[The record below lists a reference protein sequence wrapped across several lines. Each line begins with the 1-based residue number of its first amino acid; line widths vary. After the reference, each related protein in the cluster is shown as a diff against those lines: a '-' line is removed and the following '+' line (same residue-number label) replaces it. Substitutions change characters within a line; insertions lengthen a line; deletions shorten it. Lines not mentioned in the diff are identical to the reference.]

1 MRRDLSRLLAL
12 TVLLWSSVAMAGGST
27 PPPPPP
33 PPTSSPPPTSPT
45 TSPPLTTPGSAPVD
59 PAPARGAAA
68 DVAADLGLVV
78 SEARVGAVRY
88 LALQSGGVAVVVDEA
103 TGLRVVQT
111 LLPGQAVSRVLIVDG
126 RLLAFVVSESVQQ
139 FDVGSP
145 MTPVVAP
152 PTLPLPSSMTA
163 SPVPP
168 SPPSPPSRV
177 DEATRPAAAK
187 RRVVGKV
194 VEVSEGR
201 VIVDHGVTDGFVR
214 GARIKV
220 IAQRLVKKPDLQA
233 GGVAML
239 PSNEVTA
246 VVALEEAE
254 AGRSMAILGRGD
266 VAMPGDL
273 VEVTEAPLS
282 ESLFLP
288 RRAPFNWRFGFV
300 VRPYLGISG
309 DGTFPVGI
317 LADGY
322 VTYTFDDLPI
332 TLFAELSPIGTAVL
346 GKEAHYPIVTAAGA
360 AYTTD
365 FVELGLGGGALVGN
379 KGPCFPNEIG
389 LDTDGDGF
397 PDQFRTEGQTCEG
410 NTGATFNQVLRLG
423 ALDGIHLKWSSSIFA
438 RDTGFVFGVGRGELA
453 VPVSSRLGVF
463 AGGGGGENGWGYGEV
478 GVRSFFGGAGTPGT
492 LMLQASLGGAAIF
505 DGPSRETIGGPSVA
519 FGLEWRM

>member
-1 MRRDLSRLLAL
+1 MPDLWDDHAMRCLTRTLAL
-12 TVLLWSSVAMAGGST
+12 TTLLSSSLAHADDPAG
-27 PPPPPP
+27 PPPAAT
-33 PPTSSPPPTSPT
+33 PT
-45 TSPPLTTPGSAPVD
+45 L
-59 PAPARGAAA
+59 
-68 DVAADLGLVV
+68 DLGVVV
-78 SEARVGAVRY
+78 SEARVGDVRY
-88 LALQSGGVAVVVDEA
+88 LALQSGGIAVVDDGED
-103 TGLRVVQT
+103 GPRVVAT
-111 LLPGQAVSRVLIVDG
+111 LLAGQAVSRLLIVDG
-126 RLLAFVVSESVQQ
+126 RLVAFVVSESVQQ
-139 FDVGSP
+139 FDVSVP
-145 MTPVVAP
+145 AAPTVALPTMPLAPTPVAP
-152 PTLPLPSSMTA
+152 PPA
-163 SPVPP
+163 P
-168 SPPSPPSRV
+168 SPPPPSRV
-177 DEATRPAAAK
+177 DEATRPK
-187 RRVVGKV
+187 TDDPQRPRIVGRV

-201 VIVDHGVTDGFVR
+201 VIVDHGVIAGFVR

-254 AGRSMAILGRGD
+254 DLRSMAILGRGD

-273 VEVTEAPLS
+273 VELTEAPLS

-300 VRPYLGISG
+300 ARPYLGISG

-322 VTYTFDDLPI
+322 VTYTFDDLPL
-332 TLFAELSPIGTAVL
+332 TLFAELSPVGTAVL
-346 GKEAHYPIVTAAGA
+346 GKEAHYPLVTAVGA

-365 FVELGLGGGALVGN
+365 FVEIGLGGGALVGN
-379 KGPCFPNEIG
+379 RGPCFPNEVG
-389 LDTDGDGF
+389 FDTNGDGI
-397 PDQFRTEGQTCEG
+397 PDQFRTEGETCEG

-438 RDTGFVFGVGRGELA
+438 RDTGFVFGVGRGEVA

-463 AGGGGGENGWGYGEV
+463 GGGGAGENGWGYGEV

-505 DGPSRETIGGPSVA
+505 DGPSREVIGGPSVA

>member
-1 MRRDLSRLLAL
+1 MRRPPACILAL
-12 TVLLWSSVAMAGGST
+12 TALLSSSVARAGDAASAPTT
-27 PPPPPP
+27 PAVTAAA
-33 PPTSSPPPTSPT
+33 PPTTA
-45 TSPPLTTPGSAPVD
+45 APVD
-59 PAPARGAAA
+59 PATSGATR
-68 DVAADLGLVV
+68 DSELDPDLGVVV
-78 SEARVGAVRY
+78 SEARVGSVRY
-88 LALQSGGVAVVVDEA
+88 LALQQGGIAVVVEEG
-103 TGLRVVQT
+103 TGARLVQT
-111 LLPGQAVSRVLIVDG
+111 LLPGQAVSRVLVVDG

-139 FDVGSP
+139 FDVASP
-145 MTPVVAP
+145 MTPVVALPTMPMSP
-152 PTLPLPSSMTA
+152 PTTAPST
-163 SPVPP
+163 PTP
-168 SPPSPPSRV
+168 PPSRV
-177 DEATRPAAAK
+177 DEATKPTKPTKDAAK
-187 RRVVGKV
+187 PRVVGRV

-273 VEVTEAPLS
+273 VEVTDAPLS

-300 VRPYLGISG
+300 ARPYLGISG

-322 VTYTFDDLPI
+322 VTYTFDDLPL
-332 TLFAELSPIGTAVL
+332 TLFAELSPVGTAVL
-346 GKEAHYPIVTAAGA
+346 GNEAHYPIVTAVGA

-365 FVELGLGGGALVGN
+365 FVEIGLGGGALVGN
-379 KGPCFPNEIG
+379 EGPCFPNEVSF
-389 LDTDGDGF
+389 DTDGDGI

-423 ALDGIHLKWSSSIFA
+423 ALDGLHLKWSSSIFA
-438 RDTGFVFGVGRGELA
+438 RNTGFVFGVGRGEVA

-463 AGGGGGENGWGYGEV
+463 AGGGAGENGWGYGEV

>member
-1 MRRDLSRLLAL
+1 MRSPARTLAL
-12 TVLLWSSVAMAGGST
+12 AALVSSPVARADDPAAA

-33 PPTSSPPPTSPT
+33 PP
-45 TSPPLTTPGSAPVD
+45 LDAA
-59 PAPARGAAA
+59 PAPAS
-68 DVAADLGLVV
+68 ADLDLGVIV
-78 SEARVGAVRY
+78 SEARVGDIRY
-88 LALQSGGVAVVVDEA
+88 LALQQGGIAVVDDGGDAPRLVSS
-103 TGLRVVQT
+103 
-111 LLPGQAVSRVLIVDG
+111 LLPGQAVSRLLVVDG
-126 RLLAFVVSESVQQ
+126 RLVAFVVSESVQQ
-139 FDVGSP
+139 FDVRVP
-145 MTPVVAP
+145 DAPVVAL
-152 PTLPLPSSMTA
+152 PTMPLT
-163 SPVPP
+163 P
-168 SPPSPPSRV
+168 SPTTTPTTTPPPSRV
-177 DEATRPAAAK
+177 DEATRPTK
-187 RRVVGKV
+187 DLPGKPRVVGRV

-201 VIVDHGVTDGFVR
+201 VIVDHGVADGFVR

-254 AGRSMAILGRGD
+254 EGRSMAILGRGD

-300 VRPYLGISG
+300 ARPYLGISG
-309 DGTFPVGI
+309 DGTFPVGV

-322 VTYTFDDLPI
+322 VTYTFDDLPL
-332 TLFAELSPIGTAVL
+332 TLFAELSPVGTAVL
-346 GKEAHYPIVTAAGA
+346 GNEAHYPIVTAVGA

-365 FVELGLGGGALVGN
+365 FVEIGLGGGALVGN
-379 KGPCFPNEIG
+379 KGPCQVIVDEI
-389 LDTDGDGF
+389 DTDGDGF
-397 PDQFRTEGQTCEG
+397 PDQFRERLDERLCES

-423 ALDGIHLKWSSSIFA
+423 ALDGLHLKWSSSIFA
-438 RDTGFVFGVGRGELA
+438 RDTGFVFGVGRGEVA

-463 AGGGGGENGWGYGEV
+463 AGGGAGENGWGYGEV

>member
-1 MRRDLSRLLAL
+1 
-12 TVLLWSSVAMAGGST
+12 
-27 PPPPPP
+27 
-33 PPTSSPPPTSPT
+33 
-45 TSPPLTTPGSAPVD
+45 
-59 PAPARGAAA
+59 
-68 DVAADLGLVV
+68 
-78 SEARVGAVRY
+78 
-88 LALQSGGVAVVVDEA
+88 
-103 TGLRVVQT
+103 
-111 LLPGQAVSRVLIVDG
+111 
-126 RLLAFVVSESVQQ
+126 
-139 FDVGSP
+139 
-145 MTPVVAP
+145 
-152 PTLPLPSSMTA
+152 
-163 SPVPP
+163 
-168 SPPSPPSRV
+168 
-177 DEATRPAAAK
+177 
-187 RRVVGKV
+187 
-194 VEVSEGR
+194 
-201 VIVDHGVTDGFVR
+201 VTDGFVR

-254 AGRSMAILGRGD
+254 PGRSMAILGRGD

-273 VEVTEAPLS
+273 VEVTDAPLS

-300 VRPYLGISG
+300 ARPYLGISG

-322 VTYTFDDLPI
+322 VTYTFDDLPL
-332 TLFAELSPIGTAVL
+332 TLFAELSPVGTAVL
-346 GKEAHYPIVTAAGA
+346 GNEAHYPIVTAVGA

-365 FVELGLGGGALVGN
+365 FVEIGLGGGALVGN

-397 PDQFRTEGQTCEG
+397 PDQFRTEGETCEG

-423 ALDGIHLKWSSSIFA
+423 ALDGLHLKWSSSIFA
-438 RDTGFVFGVGRGELA
+438 RDTGFVFGVGRGEVA

-463 AGGGGGENGWGYGEV
+463 AGGGAGENGWGYGEV

-519 FGLEWRM
+519 FGLEWRL

>member
-1 MRRDLSRLLAL
+1 M
-12 TVLLWSSVAMAGGST
+12 
-27 PPPPPP
+27 
-33 PPTSSPPPTSPT
+33 
-45 TSPPLTTPGSAPVD
+45 
-59 PAPARGAAA
+59 
-68 DVAADLGLVV
+68 
-78 SEARVGAVRY
+78 
-88 LALQSGGVAVVVDEA
+88 
-103 TGLRVVQT
+103 
-111 LLPGQAVSRVLIVDG
+111 
-126 RLLAFVVSESVQQ
+126 
-139 FDVGSP
+139 
-145 MTPVVAP
+145 
-152 PTLPLPSSMTA
+152 
-163 SPVPP
+163 
-168 SPPSPPSRV
+168 
-177 DEATRPAAAK
+177 
-187 RRVVGKV
+187 
-194 VEVSEGR
+194 
-201 VIVDHGVTDGFVR
+201 
-214 GARIKV
+214 
-220 IAQRLVKKPDLQA
+220 KKPDLQA

-273 VEVTEAPLS
+273 VEVTGAPLS

-300 VRPYLGISG
+300 ARPYLDISG

-322 VTYTFDDLPI
+322 VTYTFDDLPL

-346 GKEAHYPIVTAAGA
+346 GNEAHYPIVTAAGA

-365 FVELGLGGGALVGN
+365 FVEIGLGGGALVGN
-379 KGPCFPNEIG
+379 EGPCQVIIDEI
-389 LDTDGDGF
+389 DTDGDGF
-397 PDQFRTEGQTCEG
+397 ADQFRERLDERDCEG

-438 RDTGFVFGVGRGELA
+438 RETGFVFGVGRGEVA

-463 AGGGGGENGWGYGEV
+463 AGGGAGENGWGYGEV